1 MKIAINSIG
10 FDADKKLIEFINKK
24 VGKLATFYEKIIDSE
39 VFLSL
44 DNNTTG
50 KNKISKIKID
60 IPGETLF
67 AEKEAISFEE
77 ATDLSVEAL
86 RRQLKKHKEKERE

>member
-67 AEKEAISFEE
+67 AEKEAVSFEE